1 MSTFYVVY
9 HSSASFTGAGAAH
22 EQMLDQY
29 AAACDAA
36 ELGSPAVQV
45 RGLPYWRQIN
55 DAGIRREIARTAATD
70 WA

>member
-36 ELGSPAVQV
+36 ELRLLGPPARVTS
-45 RGLPYWRQIN
+45 R
-55 DAGIRREIARTAATD
+55 AGARPALLASNQ
-70 WA
+70 

>member
-29 AAACDAA
+29 AAAG
-36 ELGSPAVQV
+36 E
-45 RGLPYWRQIN
+45 
-55 DAGIRREIARTAATD
+55 AGKS
-70 WA
+70 